1 MQAVSIVY
9 TECVEYDSKDCL
21 LASHTRIYEALI
33 KEDEKAFNTAID
45 FHYDLIERRM

>member
-21 LASHTRIYEALI
+21 LASHTRIYETLI
-33 KEDEKAFNTAID
+33 KGDEKDFNDAID
-45 FHYDLIERRM
+45 FHYDLIEKRM

>member
-21 LASHTRIYEALI
+21 LASHMRIYEALI